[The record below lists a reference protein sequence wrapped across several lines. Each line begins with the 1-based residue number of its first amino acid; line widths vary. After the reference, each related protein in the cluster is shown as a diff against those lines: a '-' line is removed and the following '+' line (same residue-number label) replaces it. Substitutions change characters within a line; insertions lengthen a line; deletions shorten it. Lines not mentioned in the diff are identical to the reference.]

1 MRFLANYAI
10 LSLKLLE
17 LISEIYEYT
26 TGKLC
31 SMNILD
37 GISNLESVPVCDS
50 NRIRPVSLWRSG
62 L

>member
-50 NRIRPVSLWRSG
+50 NRIRPVSL
-62 L
+62 

>member
-1 MRFLANYAI
+1 MRFLANYAA
-10 LSLKLLE
+10 LSSKLLE
-17 LISEIYEYT
+17 LISEIYKYT

-31 SMNILD
+31 LNVLD
-37 GISNLESVPVCDS
+37 GISNLESVPVYDS